1 VQRSD
6 NPGTGT
12 RAEQNRQ
19 RRAPSCTSQ
28 IGPIRCTFPSGER
41 LLDSA
46 ADRTPTRVLAVCEA
60 EPVAGSVCSECG
72 QANREGAR
80 FCDGCGDAIASPRG
94 EAGIHDER
102 RQVTVLFSDAS
113 GYTSLAEH
121 LDPEVVREV
130 MGEVYG
136 AAREIVERY
145 GGRVDKLM
153 GDAVLAVFGDPVAHE
168 DDAERAVRAALDL
181 HGALRAMAPSL
192 QARVGRSFEMHSGI
206 NTGVIIA
213 SNSRQ
218 DRDSGPLGDMVNVAA
233 RLQSLAG
240 EGEIIVGAETIALVG
255 PTFELEDLGE
265 LQLKGRTASVG
276 AARVTGVAGDVGPSR
291 RSGDFVGRQEALGV
305 LLGAVDQMRDGVSSI
320 LSVSAD
326 AGAGKTRLFEE
337 LRSRLSDDVVWVEGR
352 AHPYT
357 SNVPYAPIVDMLSRV
372 AGIDEAD
379 GPDVVRPKLESF
391 VDGLVPG
398 DVDALAVVNQLFGA
412 RIDRDHGVE
421 VFGEML
427 TSALGRLL
435 SATASRGPTIVC
447 FQDLHWVDP
456 STAELIRVLARDVSP
471 PRVTI
476 CNFRP
481 SAEAEIDGARQI
493 ELGELSPRET
503 RAQLA
508 SMLDGARPPDDL
520 ALLVLARAGGNP
532 FFAEE
537 IVNSLLDQALLTLVD
552 GEWVLSADGAGQS
565 IPSTVR
571 GLLASRIDMLDPQ
584 RKQVLREA
592 SVVGREFLHRVVQSV
607 ASEPDDLDGSLA
619 LLTEADLIRVKMHDP
634 ELEYIFKHALIQ
646 EVAYE
651 GLVTRDRQR
660 LHRQVAR
667 SLDAHFGDRSN
678 EIVETLAFHY
688 QRSGDVV
695 PAVRYLRL
703 AGGKALA
710 HEALSEA
717 HRYFRSA
724 YELLTQG
731 TVHGVDR
738 SQVDRL
744 LLETLLDW
752 SHAFYYQGNLGDLR
766 ALQLQHET
774 LAQTIGDPRL
784 SALWNTWRGLALWFD
799 DGAINEAIATFEEAV
814 EEAIACGDVTARG
827 YAAAWLAWAT
837 WGAGEPLRSAALWEE
852 VRAFVDEIP
861 DPYDRRF
868 VTLMA
873 MGGAAIGAA
882 LVLDISSATRLAD
895 ELLQIGRSTGN
906 RRATALGHIAHVA
919 AYFSVGDTGEAVLS
933 AQRAVAAGA
942 DPIYA
947 ATADVWAIGVEA
959 AHGDIETVDQII
971 DSVDNERRIPFIFYS
986 RIVDVFRAQLD
997 VLRGDLSRGDKRL
1010 QRLRPDLEAAGDR
1023 WMVETIDAFYAAM
1036 PARIASGEVE
1046 AQPTQALRNPSF
1058 AMRHGIRPAHKARD
1072 RLASLMEATAF
1083 PSFVP
1088 FIEIEL
1094 AKLEHS
1100 QGRTSRALAHAE
1112 RVRELLADYPESTHY
1127 RVATALIAGNAADH

>member
-1 VQRSD
+1 MLV
-6 NPGTGT
+6 
-12 RAEQNRQ
+12 
-19 RRAPSCTSQ
+19 
-28 IGPIRCTFPSGER
+28 
-41 LLDSA
+41 
-46 ADRTPTRVLAVCEA
+46 VCEA
-60 EPVAGSVCSECG
+60 EPVAGSACSGCG

-80 FCDGCGDAIASPRG
+80 FCDGCGAAIESPRG
-94 EAGIHDER
+94 ELGIHDER

-113 GYTSLAEH
+113 GYTSLVEH

-130 MGEVYG
+130 MGEVY
-136 AAREIVERY
+136 AVAREIVEKY

-168 DDAERAVRAALDL
+168 DDAKRAVRAALDL
-181 HGALRAMAPSL
+181 HRAVQEMAPSL

-213 SNSRQ
+213 SDSRQ

-233 RLQSLAG
+233 RLQSFAR
-240 EGEIIVGAETIALVG
+240 EGEIIIGAETIALVG
-255 PTFELEDLGE
+255 RTFELQDLGE

-276 AARVTGVAGDVGPSR
+276 AARVKGVAGDVGPSR
-291 RSGDFVGRQEALGV
+291 RSGEFVGRQEELGV
-305 LLGAVDQMRDGVSSI
+305 VLGAVDRMRDGVSSV
-320 LSVSAD
+320 LSVSAE

-337 LRSRLSDDVVWVEGR
+337 VRSHLSDDVVWVEGR
-352 AHPYT
+352 AYPYT
-357 SNVPYAPIVDMLSRV
+357 SNVPYAPIIDMLSRV

-379 GPDVVRPKLESF
+379 GADVVRPKLESL
-391 VDGLVPG
+391 VEGLVPG
-398 DVDALAVVNQLFGA
+398 DVDALAVVIQLFGVQV
-412 RIDRDHGVE
+412 DRDHDVE
-421 VFGEML
+421 VFGDAL
-427 TSALGRLL
+427 TAALGRML
-435 SATASRGPTIVC
+435 SATASRGPTMVC

-456 STAELIRVLARDVSP
+456 STANLIRALARDVSP

-481 SAEAEIDGARQI
+481 NAEMEIDGARRI
-493 ELGELSPRET
+493 ELGELSPQET
-503 RAQLA
+503 RTQLA
-508 SMLDGARPPDDL
+508 SLLDDADPPDEL
-520 ALLVLARAGGNP
+520 VRLVLARAEGNP

-537 IVNSLLDQALLTLVD
+537 IVNSLLDQVLLRVVD
-552 GEWVLSADGAGQS
+552 GEWVLSADGAEQS
-565 IPSTVR
+565 IPATVR

-592 SVVGREFLHRVVQSV
+592 SVVGREFLHRIVQSV
-607 ASEPDDLDGSLA
+607 VSDPGDLDGNLA
-619 LLTEADLIRVKMHDP
+619 VLTEVDLIRVKEYDP

-667 SLDAHFGDRSN
+667 SLEAHFGDRSD

-688 QRSGDVV
+688 QHSGDVV

-703 AGGKALA
+703 AGAEALA
-710 HEALSEA
+710 QEALSEA
-717 HRYFRSA
+717 HRYYRSA
-724 YELLTQG
+724 YELLTQRV
-731 TVHGVDR
+731 VHGVDR

-766 ALQLQHET
+766 KLQIHHEL
-774 LAQTIGDPRL
+774 LARAVGDLRL
-784 SALWNTWRGLALWFD
+784 SALWNAWRGLALWFD
-799 DGAINEAIATFEEAV
+799 GGAIIEAIATFEEAV

-827 YAAAWLAWAT
+827 YAASWLSWAT
-837 WGAGEPLRSAALWEE
+837 WGAGEPQRSAALWPE
-852 VRAFVDEIP
+852 VRSFVDQIP

-873 MGGAAIGAA
+873 MGGAAIGSA
-882 LVLDISSATRLAD
+882 LVLDIASATTLAD
-895 ELLQIGRSTGN
+895 ELLEIGRSTGN
-906 RRATALGHIAHVA
+906 RRATALGHIAHTA
-919 AYFSVGDTGEAVLS
+919 AYFAVGDSDEAVLS
-933 AQRAVAAGA
+933 AKRAVAVGA

-959 AHGDIETVDQII
+959 VHGDVETADQAIDAVD
-971 DSVDNERRIPFIFYS
+971 SERTIPFLFYR

-1010 QRLRPDLEAAGDR
+1010 QRLRSDLEAAGDR
-1023 WMVETIDAFYAAM
+1023 WMVDSIDAFHAAM

-1046 AQPTQALRNPSF
+1046 AQPTQAFRNPSF
-1058 AMRHGIRPAHKARD
+1058 ARRHGIRPANKGRD
-1072 RLASLMEATAF
+1072 RLTSLIETTAF

-1100 QGRTSRALAHAE
+1100 QGQTSRAHAHAE
-1112 RVRELLADYPESTHY
+1112 RVRELLSAYPESTLY
-1127 RVATALIAGNAADH
+1127 RQATALVAT

>member
-1 VQRSD
+1 M
-6 NPGTGT
+6 
-12 RAEQNRQ
+12 
-19 RRAPSCTSQ
+19 
-28 IGPIRCTFPSGER
+28 
-41 LLDSA
+41 
-46 ADRTPTRVLAVCEA
+46 VCEA
-60 EPVAGSVCSECG
+60 RVVEGSVCSGCA
-72 QANREGAR
+72 QVNREGAR
-80 FCDGCGDAIASPRG
+80 FCDGCGAAVESLHTERG
-94 EAGIHDER
+94 LRDER

-113 GYTSLAEH
+113 GYTSLVEH

-145 GGRVDKLM
+145 GGRLDKLM

-181 HGALRAMAPSL
+181 HGAVREMAPSL
-192 QARVGRSFEMHSGI
+192 EARVGRSFEMHSGI

-213 SNSRQ
+213 SDSRQ

-233 RLQSLAG
+233 RLQSFAG

-276 AARVTGVAGDVGPSR
+276 AARVMGVAGDVGPSR
-291 RSGDFVGRQEALGV
+291 RSGDFVGRQEELGV
-305 LLGAVDQMRDGVSSI
+305 VLGSVDRMRDGVSSV
-320 LSVSAD
+320 LSVSAE

-337 LRSRLSDDVVWVEGR
+337 VRSRLSDDVVWVEGR
-352 AHPYT
+352 AHQYT

-379 GPDVVRPKLESF
+379 GPDVVRPKLESL

-398 DVDALAVVNQLFGA
+398 DVDALAVVNQLFGVQV
-412 RIDRDHGVE
+412 DRDHDVE
-421 VFGEML
+421 VFGEKL
-427 TSALGRLL
+427 TTALGRLL
-435 SATASRGPTIVC
+435 SATASRGPTVVC

-456 STAELIRVLARDVSP
+456 STAELIRTLARDVSP

-481 SAEAEIDGARQI
+481 SAEMEIDGARRI

-508 SMLDGARPPDDL
+508 SLLYDADPPDEL
-520 ALLVLARAGGNP
+520 VRLVLARAGGNP

-537 IVNSLLDQALLTLVD
+537 IVNSLLDQALLTVVD
-552 GEWVLSADGAGQS
+552 GEWVLSADGAEQS
-565 IPSTVR
+565 IPATVR

-592 SVVGREFLHRVVQSV
+592 SVVGREFLHRIVQSV
-607 ASEPDDLDGSLA
+607 ANDPGDLDGSLA
-619 LLTEADLIRVKMHDP
+619 LLTEVDLIRVKEYDP

-660 LHRQVAR
+660 LHRQVAL
-667 SLDAHFGDRSN
+667 SLESYFGDRSN

-710 HEALSEA
+710 QEALSEA
-717 HRYFRSA
+717 HRYYRSA
-724 YELLTQG
+724 YELLTQK

-766 ALQLQHET
+766 TLQIQHET
-774 LAQTIGDPRL
+774 LARAVGDPRL
-784 SALWNTWRGLALWFD
+784 SALWNAWRGFALWFD
-799 DGAINEAIATFEEAV
+799 GGAINEAIATFEEAV

-827 YAAAWLAWAT
+827 YAASWLSWAT
-837 WGAGEPLRSAALWEE
+837 WGAGEPQRSAALWPE
-852 VRAFVDEIP
+852 VSAFVDQIP

-882 LVLDISSATRLAD
+882 LVLDISSATTLAD
-895 ELLQIGRSTGN
+895 ELLEIGRSTGN
-906 RRATALGHIAHVA
+906 RRATALGHIAYTA
-919 AYFSVGDTGEAVLS
+919 AYFAVGDTGEAVLS
-933 AQRAVAAGA
+933 AERAVAVGA

-959 AHGDIETVDQII
+959 SHGDIETADQMI
-971 DSVDNERRIPFIFYS
+971 DSVDNERRIPFSFYC

-1010 QRLRPDLEAAGDR
+1010 QRLRSDLEAAGDR
-1023 WMVETIDAFYAAM
+1023 WMVDSIDAFHAAM

-1046 AQPTQALRNPSF
+1046 AQPTQAFRNPSF
-1058 AMRHGIRPAHKARD
+1058 VRRHGIRAVHKGRD
-1072 RLASLMEATAF
+1072 RLTSLIETTAF

-1100 QGRTSRALAHAE
+1100 QGRTSRAHAHAE
-1112 RVRELLADYPESTHY
+1112 RVRELLADNPESTLY
-1127 RVATALIAGNAADH
+1127 RQATDLIAGDAANH